1 MRSYPQRVANNILP
15 LSQAGMLP
23 EAFKEWYF
31 TEQTEDHEQAI
42 EECQLCDQEQL
53 RYHFEIR
60 NKYTHKHLW
69 IGSQCILKFRVA
81 VYEGDRLLDEKET
94 KKKLDSLVK
103 QMRFDSCMKALQ
115 RLVMEEQNDILSNAL
130 DYYRKNKYLT
140 PKFAYVIFWR
150 LNANKIDHSP
160 SFFKISLK
168 RDKYKRDLREM
179 DAGRVHIIW
188 PALTSTQRKKALSMG
203 HTAPT

>member
-1 MRSYPQRVANNILP
+1 MKSYPQRVADNILP
-15 LSQAGMLP
+15 LSRTGTLP

-31 TEQTEDHEQAI
+31 TEHTEDHEHAI

-60 NKYTHKHLW
+60 NKYTQRHLW
-69 IGSQCILKFRVA
+69 IGSQCILKFKVA
-81 VYEGDRLLDEKET
+81 VYDDERLLDEKGA

-115 RLVMEEQNDILSNAL
+115 RLVLEENNDILSNAL
-130 DYYRKNKYLT
+130 DYYQKNKYLT

-150 LNANKIDHSP
+150 LNANKIDHSS

-168 RDKYKRDLREM
+168 RDKFKQDLRDM
-179 DAGRVHIIW
+179 NTRRVHVIW
-188 PALTSTQRKKALSMG
+188 PALTSTQRKKDLGMG
-203 HTAPT
+203 HTAPP